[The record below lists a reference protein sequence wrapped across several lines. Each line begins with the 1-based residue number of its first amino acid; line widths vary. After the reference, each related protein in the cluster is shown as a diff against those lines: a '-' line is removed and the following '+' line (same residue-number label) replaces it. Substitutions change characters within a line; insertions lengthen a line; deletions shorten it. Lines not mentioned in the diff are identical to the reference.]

1 MFVQDSV
8 TLKLGACEEFLY
20 SKGVP
25 FLESFS
31 ELPWPWI
38 LITLLV
44 LCLVAVFLAG
54 AATRNFDPQDRT
66 NDNLAR
72 AAITILSGALIFTGA
87 FTIITSWT
95 VANQMRNAAQTE
107 AIVAQGILRTV
118 EVLVPTD
125 TSVATAMANYAE
137 SVIQNETGLGGTLE
151 PSLKSEDAFVTLVL
165 NTVNLVENLRVDD
178 LRAQAVTS
186 SVNNLKIAREDRIG
200 ELSNQMYA
208 PLIALLLVM
217 SIINLV
223 GIGLFPSG
231 SSRGLKRVYSSVVAI
246 AIACILTSVFVL
258 QSVSFIGPE
267 ITAPFTDLLS
277 DASGR

>member
-1 MFVQDSV
+1 
-8 TLKLGACEEFLY
+8 
-20 SKGVP
+20 
-25 FLESFS
+25 
-31 ELPWPWI
+31 
-38 LITLLV
+38 V
-44 LCLVAVFLAG
+44 LSLAAVFLAG

-72 AAITILSGALIFTGA
+72 AAITIPSGALIFTGA

-118 EVLVPTD
+118 EVLMPTD
-125 TSVATAMANYAE
+125 TTVATAMANYAE
-137 SVIQNETGLGGTLE
+137 SVIRNETGLGGTLE

-165 NTVNLVENLRVDD
+165 NTAGLVENLRVDD

-246 AIACILTSVFVL
+246 AIACILTSVLVL

-267 ITAPFTDLLS
+267 ITAPFADLLS
-277 DASGR
+277 HARGR